1 MNKKIYVHLMIF
13 ILSIL
18 AISKPSNAQI
28 RFEVDLPG
36 IKIIAGE
43 PYPVVIERP
52 VYVYYEPL
60 PEGYYY
66 YDNDNSCYYDDYGRV
81 YYYPTNVRVY
91 HKHDNGKH
99 KGWYKK
105 KHRHEHE
112 YEQEREYEHEHD
124 DD

>member
-1 MNKKIYVHLMIF
+1 MKKKNYVLPVIF
-13 ILSIL
+13 ILCIV
-18 AISKPSNAQI
+18 AASKSSTAQI

-36 IKIIAGE
+36 IKIVAGE

-66 YDNDNSCYYDDYGRV
+66 YDKDNSCYYDDYGRV
-81 YYYPTNVRVY
+81 YYYPTNVRAY
-91 HKHDNGKH
+91 YRHDNGKH

-105 KHRHEHE
+105 KHRHKHEHE
-112 YEQEREYEHEHD
+112 YD

>member
-1 MNKKIYVHLMIF
+1 MKKKIYVLPVIF

-18 AISKPSNAQI
+18 AVSKSSTAQI

-105 KHRHEHE
+105 KQKHKHE
-112 YEQEREYEHEHD
+112 YEHD

>member
-1 MNKKIYVHLMIF
+1 MKKKIYVLPVIF

-18 AISKPSNAQI
+18 ALSKSSTAQI

-36 IKIIAGE
+36 IKIVAGE

-66 YDNDNSCYYDDYGRV
+66 YDSYNHCYYDSYGRV
-81 YYYPTNVRVY
+81 YYYPSNVYIR
-91 HKHDNGKH
+91 HDKGKH
-99 KGWYKK
+99 KGWHKK

-112 YEQEREYEHEHD
+112 YEDEDEHD